1 MNAKLNPKTNKA
13 AVVIQYKIS
22 PHLDRSKTSLVS
34 AARLSHN
41 RADLAQQLALANESK
56 DWQRVTDL
64 QTTADGVLIPVKAMP
79 GSRSNA
85 VRGTQD
91 GVLKIAVTQ
100 VAEKGKA
107 NNAIRDVLAKTL
119 GVRKS
124 HVEIVGGLTSTRKT
138 FLIRAISADAVQQAI
153 ADLKLRTGPSN

>member
-1 MNAKLNPKTNKA
+1 M
-13 AVVIQYKIS
+13 I
-22 PHLDRSKTSLVS
+22 
-34 AARLSHN
+34 
-41 RADLAQQLALANESK
+41 
-56 DWQRVTDL
+56 DL
-64 QTTADGVLIPVKAMP
+64 QTTA
-79 GSRSNA
+79 
-85 VRGTQD
+85 D

>member
-1 MNAKLNPKTNKA
+1 M
-13 AVVIQYKIS
+13 I
-22 PHLDRSKTSLVS
+22 
-34 AARLSHN
+34 
-41 RADLAQQLALANESK
+41 
-56 DWQRVTDL
+56 DL

-85 VRGTQD
+85 VRGFQD

-100 VAEKGKA
+100 VAEKGEA

-119 GVRKS
+119 SVRKS

-138 FLIRAISADAVQQAI
+138 FLIRAISTDAVQQAI
-153 ADLKLRTGPSN
+153 ADLNLRTGPSN